1 MIKEILNVFTK
12 EYREETKHM
21 EFMQSHVNDFKLK
34 TDSESV
40 DDKIERLK
48 NSERKWLLCIDINT
62 QELHIF
68 HFL

>member
-21 EFMQSHVNDFKLK
+21 EFMQSHINDFKLK

-48 NSERKWLLCIDINT
+48 NSERK
-62 QELHIF
+62 
-68 HFL
+68 